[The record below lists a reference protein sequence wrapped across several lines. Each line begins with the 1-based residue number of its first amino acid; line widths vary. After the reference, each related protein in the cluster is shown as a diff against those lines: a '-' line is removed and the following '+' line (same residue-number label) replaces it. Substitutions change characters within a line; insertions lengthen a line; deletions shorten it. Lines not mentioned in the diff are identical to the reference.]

1 MSDRLGPAEAVGV
14 VVPAH
19 DEETLLPACLA
30 ALRDAANALRLPVHV
45 VVVADACT
53 DQTAAVARAAGA
65 GVIGIRARRVG
76 AARAAGMREL
86 LRLTSG
92 ADPAAVWLATTDADT
107 LVPPDWLRR
116 QLDYANA
123 GWDVVLGTVTV
134 TDWDGHPPH
143 VPVAFAE
150 RYAFG
155 SGPHPHVHGANL
167 GIRAS
172 AYLAAGGFPPLR
184 TAEDHALLAAATR
197 AGCMVAQASD
207 IAVETSGRRLARRA
221 ADPAPCCGRWLTSG
235 VPAVTPRPLPYAP
248 DLDRL
253 AGSRAG
259 EVCAGRLR
267 VGGQPG
273 QHPGR
278 GPECTAQIM
287 SATESPRRSASA
299 RDHPPGRGPGRG
311 GRAAMAAKA
320 DRVALEA
327 LRRSLVP
334 AALPLVTGAEMA
346 ARYVPG
352 RGVTGGDWY
361 DVFTLPSGE
370 LSVVIGDVACP
381 AQARR
386 RYVSQDPCRA
396 LRDRTAT

>member
-1 MSDRLGPAEAVGV
+1 MTRRRCC
-14 VVPAH
+14 
-19 DEETLLPACLA
+19 LPACLA
-30 ALRDAANALRLPVHV
+30 ALRDAARALRLPVHV

-65 GVIGIRARRVG
+65 RVIGIRARRVG

-116 QLDYANA
+116 QLDYAIA

-134 TDWDGHPPH
+134 TDGDGHPPH

-207 IAVETSGRRLARRA
+207 IAVETSGRRLARAPRGFGDLLRTL
-221 ADPAPCCGRWLTSG
+221 ADQRGSGGNTSSD
-235 VPAVTPRPLPYAP
+235 AVRP
-248 DLDRL
+248 
-253 AGSRAG
+253 
-259 EVCAGRLR
+259 
-267 VGGQPG
+267 
-273 QHPGR
+273 
-278 GPECTAQIM
+278 
-287 SATESPRRSASA
+287 
-299 RDHPPGRGPGRG
+299 
-311 GRAAMAAKA
+311 
-320 DRVALEA
+320 
-327 LRRSLVP
+327 
-334 AALPLVTGAEMA
+334 
-346 ARYVPG
+346 
-352 RGVTGGDWY
+352 
-361 DVFTLPSGE
+361 
-370 LSVVIGDVACP
+370 
-381 AQARR
+381 
-386 RYVSQDPCRA
+386 
-396 LRDRTAT
+396 

>member
-1 MSDRLGPAEAVGV
+1 MSDRPGPVEAVGV

-30 ALRDAANALRLPVHV
+30 ALRDAASALRLPVHV

-53 DQTAAVARAAGA
+53 DQTAAMARATGA
-65 GVIGIRARRVG
+65 RVIGIRARRVG

-207 IAVETSGRRLARRA
+207 IAVETSGRRLARAPRGFGDLLRTL
-221 ADPAPCCGRWLTSG
+221 ADQRGSG
-235 VPAVTPRPLPYAP
+235 GNTPSDAVRP
-248 DLDRL
+248 
-253 AGSRAG
+253 
-259 EVCAGRLR
+259 
-267 VGGQPG
+267 
-273 QHPGR
+273 
-278 GPECTAQIM
+278 
-287 SATESPRRSASA
+287 
-299 RDHPPGRGPGRG
+299 
-311 GRAAMAAKA
+311 
-320 DRVALEA
+320 
-327 LRRSLVP
+327 
-334 AALPLVTGAEMA
+334 
-346 ARYVPG
+346 
-352 RGVTGGDWY
+352 
-361 DVFTLPSGE
+361 
-370 LSVVIGDVACP
+370 
-381 AQARR
+381 
-386 RYVSQDPCRA
+386 
-396 LRDRTAT
+396 